1 MGCLRSSRCRPLAE
15 TDEAAELSKARAELQ
30 AADHAAMRAAEAAAK
45 AKNAALAERVE
56 ANKREGAAKLAA
68 ESACAQAGLAQALG
82 EEEAAQREL
91 SAAVAAQQ
99 AQVPSKRRTSDVS
112 RDPGLGLQPSNNCA
126 PSLPHAMRESQT
138 RSRGEHGVGE
148 SVLPRGL
155 WMACERVKVAYGV
168 GKRVHE

>member
-1 MGCLRSSRCRPLAE
+1 MPEGLGLRVGPLSR
-15 TDEAAELSKARAELQ
+15 K
-30 AADHAAMRAAEAAAK
+30 
-45 AKNAALAERVE
+45 
-56 ANKREGAAKLAA
+56 
-68 ESACAQAGLAQALG
+68 
-82 EEEAAQREL
+82 
-91 SAAVAAQQ
+91 
-99 AQVPSKRRTSDVS
+99 DVS

>member
-99 AQVPSKRRTSDVS
+99 AQVPSKRKAGDSAPRVAA
-112 RDPGLGLQPSNNCA
+112 LQKKLLQRKKQVAFARGVVAQKCA
-126 PSLPHAMRESQT
+126 
-138 RSRGEHGVGE
+138 
-148 SVLPRGL
+148 
-155 WMACERVKVAYGV
+155 
-168 GKRVHE
+168 